1 MGRVYSV
8 GTLDGMT
15 ANRELLRPIDP
26 PIDPPSRW
34 TETTLPSYRHVP
46 GLTPHPINS
55 PQGHSSGEFEVDLG
69 SRINTFPDTWLDC
82 PAYLQG
88 VDLFNLS
95 FFWESHEAWEEVWN
109 AVGHQ
114 TLSGRMLQGMIQ
126 VAASLLKDHV
136 GSKVGA
142 TRNFRKACRHFDFV
156 EAELS
161 AEMPTAVCFLGVQIS
176 QWRLEIADYLDRRSS
191 RLPFLRLRPD

>member
-1 MGRVYSV
+1 
-8 GTLDGMT
+8 MT
-15 ANRELLRPIDP
+15 ANQELLRPIDP
-26 PIDPPSRW
+26 PIDPPARW

-55 PQGHSSGEFEVDLG
+55 PEGHSTGGIEVDLG
-69 SRINTFPDTWLDC
+69 SRIDSFSDAWLDC

-126 VAASLLKDHV
+126 VAASLLKDHM
-136 GSKVGA
+136 GSQVGA
-142 TRNFRKACRHFDFV
+142 TRNFRKAGRHFDFV
-156 EAELS
+156 EAELCEIKPP
-161 AEMPTAVCFLGVQIS
+161 AACFLGVHIS
-176 QWRLEIADYLDRRSS
+176 QWRLEIAAYLDRRSS
-191 RLPFLRLRPD
+191 RLPFLQLRSE